1 MKSFQENGLS
11 HDLVRMQFQQY
22 EQKRTMILNQI
33 YKYINADANNNTNK
47 KGNKQQTRFEAS
59 LL

>member
-1 MKSFQENGLS
+1 
-11 HDLVRMQFQQY
+11 
-22 EQKRTMILNQI
+22 MILNQI